1 MFNPLLS
8 DLSKIKQDELVKKIG
23 ELSQK
28 YQGTRNQNLR
38 NQIFVILEQYRQEYR
53 DRLRIQMEK
62 DSKQLDKVLTIE

>member
-1 MFNPLLS
+1 MFNPLLP

-28 YQGTRNQNLR
+28 YQGSRNQNLR
-38 NQIFVILEQYRQEYR
+38 NQIFVILEQYRPEYS
-53 DRLRIQMEK
+53 DRLRVQMEK

>member
-1 MFNPLLS
+1 MFNPLLP

-28 YQGTRNQNLR
+28 YQGSRNQNLR
-38 NQIFVILEQYRQEYR
+38 NQIFVILEQYRQEYS
-53 DRLRIQMEK
+53 DRLRVQMEK